1 MTKTKKAYIPTK
13 LELEGLLSI
22 TKEDSIQRWTMLH
35 FSYYACLRSKEIAEL
50 SIEDIFQGNEVRGMA
65 QLPTKGGGTRR
76 ISLVD
81 KKLRSAISTFYTVS
95 YLSSKPI
102 QAPLFTNPSGGRFTA
117 NAVVKQ
123 FAKMYKKADLP
134 CSSHSG
140 RRYFA
145 TKLGNT
151 PGITTRQMMALGG
164 WSQTNVAMQY
174 FETNEEQLDDLF
186 GRASL

>member
-22 TKEDSIQRWTMLH
+22 TKEDSIQRWAMLN
-35 FSYYACLRSKEIAEL
+35 FSYFAGLRSMEIASL
-50 SIEDIFQGNEVRGMA
+50 SIEDIFQGNELKGMA

-76 ISLVD
+76 ITLVD
-81 KKLRSAISTFYTVS
+81 KKLRSAISTFYEVQN
-95 YLSSKPI
+95 LSAKPMT
-102 QAPLFTNPSGGRFTA
+102 APLFTNPSGG
-117 NAVVKQ
+117 
-123 FAKMYKKADLP
+123 
-134 CSSHSG
+134 
-140 RRYFA
+140 RYFA

-164 WSQTNVAMQY
+164 WSEPNVAMQY
-174 FETNEEQLDDLF
+174 IETNEEQLDDLV

>member
-1 MTKTKKAYIPTK
+1 MTKTKKAYIPSK
-13 LELEGLLSI
+13 IELEGLLSI
-22 TKEDSIQRWTMLH
+22 TKEDSIQRWAMLH
-35 FSYYACLRSKEIAEL
+35 FSYFAGLRSMEIASL
-50 SIEDIFQGNEVRGMA
+50 SIEDIFQGNELKGMA

-76 ISLVD
+76 ITLVD
-81 KKLRSAISTFYTVS
+81 KKLRSAISTFYEVQN
-95 YLSSKPI
+95 LSAKPMT
-102 QAPLFTNPSGGRFTA
+102 APLFTNPSGGRFTP

-123 FAKMYKKADLP
+123 FVKMYQKANLP

-164 WSQTNVAMQY
+164 WSEPNVAMQY
-174 FETNEEQLDDLF
+174 IETNEEQLDDLV